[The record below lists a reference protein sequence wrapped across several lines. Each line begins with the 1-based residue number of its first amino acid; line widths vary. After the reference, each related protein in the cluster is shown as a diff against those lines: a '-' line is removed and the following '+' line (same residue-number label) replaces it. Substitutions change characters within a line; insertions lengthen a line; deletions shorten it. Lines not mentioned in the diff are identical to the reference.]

1 MRRARRRSQRLIN
14 HNCFNSINDVIKR
27 ALGAQSSICFC
38 WSISSREGQAS
49 NRPEQPRAPLSRS
62 LAVPCADR
70 AVGNRSESANRHA
83 GPVQFNAHQPGDVAG
98 FAAAPDRGGGER
110 SAQQSEAAGQRQ
122 EQARA
127 VADRADPEI
136 RPAGRERRRQFRL
149 QLAQPQAQEAE
160 ILSGAGEAEAAGRS
174 RQSTAADRVE
184 HGAAAFD
191 SSVGRRRTRRR
202 SRPRWRARWWGS
214 RRASAC
220 GSTTIRSARS
230 AITPAVS

>member
-14 HNCFNSINDVIKR
+14 HNCFNSINDVILR

-38 WSISSREGQAS
+38 WSISCREGEAS
-49 NRPEQPRAPLSRS
+49 NGPEQPRARLSRR
-62 LAVPCADR
+62 LAVPCADG
-70 AVGNRSESANRHA
+70 AIGNRSESANRHV

-136 RPAGRERRRQFRL
+136 RSAGRERRRRFRL
-149 QLAQPQAQEAE
+149 RLAQPQAQETE

-184 HGAAAFD
+184 HAAAAFD
-191 SSVGRRRTRRR
+191 SSVGVGAQDAAPARA
-202 SRPRWRARWWGS
+202 WRARWWGS

-230 AITPAVS
+230 AITPAAS